1 MSKLPVSV
9 SLKPS
14 YQPEGPAWPVVFTTN
29 LPTPL
34 THALTIERLMQ
45 KQAARM
51 VHNSLLTAGL
61 TARLGDPQV
70 WGEWILLQSAVG
82 QRLRTQQQILGK
94 GCAVL
99 AEDYSELRHAN
110 TMSKLMEK
118 QFNLASQLGALISS
132 QATNLVELLENVQ
145 VDYGYWASQKVGN

>member
-14 YQPEGPAWPVVFTTN
+14 YHPDGPAWPVVFTTSA
-29 LPTPL
+29 PTPL
-34 THALTIERLMQ
+34 THALTIERLLQ

-51 VHNSLLTAGL
+51 VHNGLLTAGL

-70 WGEWILLQSAVG
+70 WGEWMQLQSAVA
-82 QRLRTQQQILGK
+82 QRLRRQQQNLGK

-99 AEDYSELRHAN
+99 AEDYSQLRHAN

-118 QFNLASQLGALISS
+118 QFNLVSQWNALIGS
-132 QATNLVELLENVQ
+132 QATNLIELLENIQ
-145 VDYGYWASQKVGN
+145 VDYGYWASQKVGS

>member
-9 SLKPS
+9 RLKPS
-14 YQPEGPAWPVVFTTN
+14 YQPEGPAWPVVFTSSV
-29 LPTPL
+29 PTPL
-34 THALTIERLMQ
+34 THALTIERLIQ

-51 VHNSLLTAGL
+51 AHNGLLAAGL
-61 TARLGDPQV
+61 TARLGEPKV
-70 WGEWILLQSAVG
+70 WGEWMQLQAAVG
-82 QRLRTQQQILGK
+82 HRLRKQQQDLGK

-118 QFNLASQLGALISS
+118 QFNLVSQLSALIGS
-132 QATNLVELLENVQ
+132 QATDLVELLENIQ
-145 VDYGYWASQKVGN
+145 VDYGYWASQKVGS